1 MFSEKLND
9 DREVSPS
16 ALFFDF
22 VFKQM
27 TRQFS
32 ILSIYDDDSGR
43 DWESIKAFD
52 DPCPVVENRQLVNVP
67 LVSCFVTVNAWWLL
81 QQRKTFEACA
91 ASLVLGIVFLKNFVK
106 KTDDFRTLQK
116 IRIIRVCFLNLREFP
131 P

>member
-43 DWESIKAFD
+43 D
-52 DPCPVVENRQLVNVP
+52 
-67 LVSCFVTVNAWWLL
+67 
-81 QQRKTFEACA
+81 
-91 ASLVLGIVFLKNFVK
+91 
-106 KTDDFRTLQK
+106 
-116 IRIIRVCFLNLREFP
+116 
-131 P
+131 